1 MIKQLA
7 ALTVLL
13 ITTQSCVTKAVSNKE
28 VFVNKADEALI
39 AFGSCNM
46 QNRINPLWDD
56 VLNVK
61 PAVWI
66 WGGDNIYSDTDDM
79 NRLKADSPTTV
90 KSKGVCGIG
99 SKCTYNGY
107 LG

>member
-13 ITTQSCVTKAVSNKE
+13 LLHKVCTKAVSNKE

-66 WGGDNIYSDTDDM
+66 WGDDNIYSDTDDM
-79 NRLKADSPTTV
+79 NR
-90 KSKGVCGIG
+90 
-99 SKCTYNGY
+99 
-107 LG
+107 